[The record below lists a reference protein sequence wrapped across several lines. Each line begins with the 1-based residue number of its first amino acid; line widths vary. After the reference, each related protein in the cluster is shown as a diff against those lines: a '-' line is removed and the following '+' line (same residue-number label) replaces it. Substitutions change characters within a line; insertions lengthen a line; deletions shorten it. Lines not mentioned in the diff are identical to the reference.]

1 MSPSDKL
8 MSVAIRYPSA
18 PRKAFRTEVETIL
31 VFFLMVFILNKK
43 RKRIKQ
49 FQYNKNI

>member
-8 MSVAIRYPSA
+8 MSVAIRNPSA

-31 VFFLMVFILNKK
+31 VFLLTST
-43 RKRIKQ
+43 
-49 FQYNKNI
+49 YS